1 MCRTHLKNDNFCAK
15 NITFPKHMMT
25 NHIFE
30 HPNIYFDAMFLY
42 VDNTFLII
50 LLLKALHAHSSIY
63 NRNKYTQWN
72 QVPRPEL
79 ATYNPLLK

>member
-1 MCRTHLKNDNFCAK
+1 
-15 NITFPKHMMT
+15 
-25 NHIFE
+25 
-30 HPNIYFDAMFLY
+30 MFLY

-79 ATYNPLLK
+79 ANYNPLLK